1 MSQVSSI
8 EVAGATVD
16 AAVQDGLAK
25 LGLTRDRV
33 TIAVLREASRGVLGI
48 GARDAV
54 VRLTEIELEEPP
66 LPGETPLSETTVET
80 TSDDEGESYAILAD
94 LTVPTEAPLMSAPAS
109 ARQRYAQQEILEM
122 ARQVLADL
130 LVRMEVQAEIE
141 PRIVQSKVPGE
152 DPSLILDM
160 QGKDLGFLI
169 GRQGETLAA
178 LQHLLRLIVNKS
190 TEQRANLIVDVE
202 GYKLRR
208 ERALQKLAL
217 RIADQATRR
226 NRRVALEPMSAYE
239 RRIIH
244 MTLRNH
250 PTVATESV
258 GEGDQRKVTI
268 LPKQSFEQ

>member
-1 MSQVSSI
+1 
-8 EVAGATVD
+8 
-16 AAVQDGLAK
+16 
-25 LGLTRDRV
+25 
-33 TIAVLREASRGVLGI
+33 
-48 GARDAV
+48 
-54 VRLTEIELEEPP
+54 
-66 LPGETPLSETTVET
+66 
-80 TSDDEGESYAILAD
+80 
-94 LTVPTEAPLMSAPAS
+94 MSAPAS

>member
-94 LTVPTEAPLMSAPAS
+94 LTEPTEAPLMSAPAS